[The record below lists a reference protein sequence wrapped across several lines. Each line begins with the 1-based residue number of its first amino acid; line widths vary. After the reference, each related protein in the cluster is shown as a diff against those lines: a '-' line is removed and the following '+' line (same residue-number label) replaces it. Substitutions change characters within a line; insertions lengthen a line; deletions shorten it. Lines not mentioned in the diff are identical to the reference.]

1 MAARPEVA
9 SASTQDGGEGR
20 KLRHRHTKDGDLVRC
35 FLTFS
40 IWRHGRPP
48 PPQAASIWLPERNAD
63 ASPALARSFL
73 RRFPLCGHR
82 LWGQRRLGQAGAF
95 RQSNRRSGVLP
106 AAILRR
112 SNSHIGAVPAT
123 SALPRRERQWRGAR
137 GAALPGRG
145 HRGGCSGLGAKNI
158 QNCHLTLTD
167 SRNVFHSSCFGMGMA
182 VGSSG
187 RTSTQTQQRESWRSW
202 KTLSLR
208 WWNSWEMESSRSSKN
223 RVGSRLQ
230 PGSPVTRAIQV
241 HPPQR
246 GEREHVRPWRISGR
260 AREKK
265 EGSSFTD
272 LCHNPS
278 CRPLLFDPGA
288 FVLLDST

>member
-1 MAARPEVA
+1 MAVRPEVA

-20 KLRHRHTKDGDLVRC
+20 KFRHSHTKDGDRVRC

-40 IWRHGRPP
+40 IWRQGSPTPPNPP
-48 PPQAASIWLPERNAD
+48 PPQVASIRLPERDAD
-63 ASPALARSFL
+63 ASPALARNFL

-82 LWGQRRLGQAGAF
+82 LWGQRCLGQAGAF
-95 RQSNRRSGVLP
+95 RQRNRRSGVLP

-123 SALPRRERQWRGAR
+123 SALLRQERQWRGAR

-145 HRGGCSGLGAKNI
+145 HRRGCSGLGAKNI

-187 RTSTQTQQRESWRSW
+187 RTREVPNPCEH
-202 KTLSLR
+202 KA
-208 WWNSWEMESSRSSKN
+208 ES
-223 RVGSRLQ
+223 
-230 PGSPVTRAIQV
+230 PGSCEGNRIFLGNFEGLAL
-241 HPPQR
+241 
-246 GEREHVRPWRISGR
+246 GLDWWELSEKREG
-260 AREKK
+260 
-265 EGSSFTD
+265 
-272 LCHNPS
+272 N
-278 CRPLLFDPGA
+278 
-288 FVLLDST
+288 

>member
-20 KLRHRHTKDGDLVRC
+20 KLHHRHTKDGGRVRC

-40 IWRHGRPP
+40 IWRQGRPP
-48 PPQAASIWLPERNAD
+48 PPGASIRLPERNADAD
-63 ASPALARSFL
+63 ASPALARRFL

-112 SNSHIGAVPAT
+112 SNSHIGAVPVT
-123 SALPRRERQWRGAR
+123 SALLRRERQWRRAR

-187 RTSTQTQQRESWRSW
+187 RTREVPNPCEHKAESPGSCEGNRIF
-202 KTLSLR
+202 LGNFEGLG
-208 WWNSWEMESSRSSKN
+208 ESSVLGWNERKLSGSCWFRDG
-223 RVGSRLQ
+223 RVWVWICGHRVFLVSVL
-230 PGSPVTRAIQV
+230 GLDWWELS
-241 HPPQR
+241 
-246 GEREHVRPWRISGR
+246 EKREG
-260 AREKK
+260 
-265 EGSSFTD
+265 
-272 LCHNPS
+272 N
-278 CRPLLFDPGA
+278 
-288 FVLLDST
+288 